1 MYVHI
6 QYFVFVFVFVFLF
19 VFAHLG
25 AVLVNLGDEVV
36 AHGCLV
42 HPVLLHPKFA
52 SVPIIIMMMLMIR
65 AEMAMMMMIN
75 DGDDDTAFYPVDIL

>member
-1 MYVHI
+1 M
-6 QYFVFVFVFVFLF
+6 
-19 VFAHLG
+19 
-25 AVLVNLGDEVV
+25 LVNLGDEVV

-52 SVPIIIMMMLMIR
+52 SVPIIIMIMTMMR
-65 AEMAMMMMIN
+65 GEMVMMMIN

>member
-1 MYVHI
+1 M
-6 QYFVFVFVFVFLF
+6 
-19 VFAHLG
+19 
-25 AVLVNLGDEVV
+25 LVNLGDEVV

-52 SVPIIIMMMLMIR
+52 SVPIIIMIMLMMR
-65 AEMAMMMMIN
+65 AEMMMMMIN